1 MNTKESIK
9 IQFMKEYMSKDFT
22 QITVKGLC
30 ASTPVAR
37 TTFYS
42 YFENTSDVL
51 EAVED
56 DLIKGLIE
64 VPIKVCAGKKL
75 EEMDFHLFL
84 EELEKYIKEN
94 WSYIYAF
101 LITQPDLKFMR
112 KWKDAIKVNFRK
124 RYPPKMKTADYEAIA
139 EIVASSVLSAYTY
152 WMEHPD
158 EIGLVEF
165 EPIIIRLMNSL
176 TSAS

>member
-1 MNTKESIK
+1 MGTKEAIK
-9 IQFMKEYMSKDFT
+9 TQFMKEYMNKDFS

-30 ASTPVAR
+30 GSTPVAR

-56 DLIKGLIE
+56 DLVKGLAE
-64 VPIKVCAGKKL
+64 VPVKVCGGNLKEL
-75 EEMDFHLFL
+75 DFQVFL

-94 WSYIYAF
+94 WTYIYAF
-101 LITQPDLKFMR
+101 LVTQPDLKFMR
-112 KWKDAIKVNFRK
+112 KWKDAIKINFSK
-124 RYPPKMKTADYEAIA
+124 KYPDISGKGRFEVVA
-139 EIVASSVLSAYTY
+139 EIAASSVLSAYTY

-158 EIGLVEF
+158 EMGLREF
-165 EPIIIRLMNSL
+165 EPLITKLLDDLVHSI
-176 TSAS
+176 

>member
-1 MNTKESIK
+1 MDTKEAIK
-9 IQFMKEYMSKDFT
+9 AQFMKEYMGKEFS

-42 YFENTSDVL
+42 YFDNTSDVL
-51 EAVED
+51 ESVED
-56 DLIKGLIE
+56 DLVKGLAE
-64 VPIKVCAGKKL
+64 VSIRVCGGCF
-75 EEMDFHLFL
+75 EEVNFHAFL

-94 WSYIYAF
+94 WTYIYAF
-101 LITQPDLKFMR
+101 LVTQPNLKFMR
-112 KWKDAIKVNFRK
+112 KWKDAIKVDFNT
-124 RYPPKMKTADYEAIA
+124 RYPVKKGTAEYEAVA
-139 EIVASSVLSAYTY
+139 EIAASSILSAYTY

-165 EPIIIRLMNSL
+165 EPLIIKLMNALVSVV
-176 TSAS
+176 

>member
-1 MNTKESIK
+1 MDTKEAIK
-9 IQFMKEYMSKDFT
+9 TQFMKEYMSKDFS

-30 ASTPVAR
+30 GSTPVAR

-56 DLIKGLIE
+56 DLVKGLAE
-64 VPIKVCAGKKL
+64 VPVKVCGGNLK
-75 EEMDFHLFL
+75 EMDFHVFL

-94 WSYIYAF
+94 WTYIYAF
-101 LITQPDLKFMR
+101 LVTQPDLKFMR
-112 KWKDAIKVNFRK
+112 KWKDAIKSNFSK
-124 RYPPKMKTADYEAIA
+124 KYPDISGKGRFEVVA
-139 EIVASSVLSAYTY
+139 EIAASSVLSAYTY

-158 EIGLVEF
+158 EMGLREF
-165 EPIIIRLMNSL
+165 EPLITKLLDDLVHSI
-176 TSAS
+176 

>member
-1 MNTKESIK
+1 MDTKEAIK
-9 IQFMKEYMSKDFT
+9 TQFMKEYMGKDFS

-30 ASTPVAR
+30 GSAPVAR

-56 DLIKGLIE
+56 DLVKGLAE
-64 VPIKVCAGKKL
+64 VPVKVSGGNLK
-75 EEMDFHLFL
+75 EMDFHVFL

-94 WSYIYAF
+94 WTYIYAF
-101 LITQPDLKFMR
+101 LVTQPDLKFMR

-124 RYPPKMKTADYEAIA
+124 RYPSVKETADYEAVA
-139 EIVASSVLSAYTY
+139 EIAASSVLSAYTY

-158 EIGLVEF
+158 GIGLVEF
-165 EPIIIRLMNSL
+165 EPLIIRLMKSL
-176 TSAS
+176 TSAP